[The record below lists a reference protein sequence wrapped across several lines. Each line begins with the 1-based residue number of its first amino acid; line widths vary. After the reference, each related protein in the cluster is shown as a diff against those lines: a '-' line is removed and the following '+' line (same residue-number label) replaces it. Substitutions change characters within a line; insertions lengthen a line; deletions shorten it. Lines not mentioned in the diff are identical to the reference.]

1 MAEFPD
7 RLKTPPSLPSLEDL
21 TGQTVGRFL
30 IQGRLGAGGMGQVY
44 VAEDTVLRRRVAIK
58 RMAPQLQ
65 FDERDRS
72 RFLKEAQRASA
83 LNHPNIAAIYD
94 VFEHQGEIL
103 LVMEYVEGSTL
114 RRRLWDP
121 ISLEQFYELALQCA
135 DGLGAAHD
143 QHIVHG
149 DIKPENLIL
158 TPAQRIK
165 ILDFGV
171 ARRFASA
178 GPNDATESLPTTG
191 ATISASIGGTPAYMA
206 PEVLLQRVHDGRADL
221 FSLGLVFYEML
232 GGKQPFQTD
241 SLAGTL
247 GSVLHTDVRPIS
259 EINRNVP
266 PSLSAVVKRLLEK
279 DPASRYPSASALR
292 ADLLAAREGRRL
304 QHADVARSR
313 FQLRWVAIAAIAA
326 LLVAAVFVAYRP
338 LMRRL
343 ARVQAPAQSA
353 SVTLPHTQVVALLP
367 FQPVEGDPKLT
378 ALGQGL
384 VENLAAKLSRLTP
397 DRPLHIILPRQLEDK
412 HITSLADARQL
423 FGANLGFRVLMEPN
437 GELVKVSYEL
447 LNAQSGKPLAN
458 DSFTV
463 PAADVFSVEDD
474 VAQGAVSALHLK
486 LRPDELTELKVHGTA
501 QPTAYE
507 YYLRAHGYL
516 VDYTRKEDVDNA
528 VVMLRSALQLD
539 PGFGMAKAA
548 LGEAYWRKYSLTKQK
563 QWTAQARAECDQAI
577 ELGNAGAAGHICLGL
592 VNDGAGDYRNAATE
606 FQRAVELEPSNETAN
621 IGLAAALEHEGA
633 VTEAEKAYL
642 RSIEV
647 QPQSYFSYNAAGGFY
662 FRRSENEKALQMFKK
677 VTELAPEGY
686 IGYLNVGGIYNELG
700 RYSEAIEPL
709 RKSISLRPTYG
720 AYANLGTSYFAVH
733 NFSEAAAAYEEATKL
748 DPQQYVAW
756 GNLGEARYYES
767 KKEDAARAYRK
778 ASELAQQ
785 DLQVNP
791 RDSDVL
797 SDLSEYDAMLG
808 DRERAIHHLT
818 LALQYG
824 HSEKE
829 LLFTAAEV
837 YNELGETGLALE
849 WLTKAVHAGYP
860 PSKFRDFPAFANLA
874 GNPRFQELVGKSSGP
889 SRNSN

>member
-1 MAEFPD
+1 MAEHPD
-7 RLKTPPSLPSLEDL
+7 QLKTPPSLPLLEDL
-21 TGQTVGRFL
+21 TGQTVGRFR
-30 IQGRLGAGGMGQVY
+30 IERRLGAGGMGQVY
-44 VAEDTVLRRRVAIK
+44 AAEDTVLRRRVAIK

-94 VFEHQGEIL
+94 VFEHRGEIL
-103 LVMEYVEGSTL
+103 LVMEYVEGNTL
-114 RRRLWDP
+114 RKRVWEP

-171 ARRFASA
+171 ARRMSSA
-178 GPNDATESLPTTG
+178 GSNDETASLPSTS
-191 ATISASIGGTPAYMA
+191 ATIHASIGGTPAYMA
-206 PEVLLQRVHDGRADL
+206 PEVLLQRIHDGRADL

-241 SLAGTL
+241 SLAGTV
-247 GSVLHTDVRPIS
+247 GGVLHTNVRPIS
-259 EINRNVP
+259 EINQNAP
-266 PSLSAVVKRLLEK
+266 SSLSAVVERLLEK

-292 ADLLAAREGRRL
+292 ADLLAAREGRKL
-304 QHADVARSR
+304 QFAGVSR
-313 FQLRWVAIAAIAA
+313 PSHRLRWIAAAVLA
-326 LLVAAVFVAYRP
+326 FLLVLAAVVGYRP
-338 LMRRL
+338 LVRRL
-343 ARVQAPAQSA
+343 ARVQTPAGVA
-353 SVTLPHTQVVALLP
+353 SGTLPQTQVVALLP

-384 VENLAAKLSRLTP
+384 VETLAAKLSRLTP

-412 HITSLADARQL
+412 NITSLADARRQ
-423 FGANLGFRVLMEPN
+423 FGANLGFRISLQPA

-447 LNAQSGKPLAN
+447 LDGQTAKLLAS
-458 DSFTV
+458 DSLTV
-463 PAADVFSVEDD
+463 PADDVFSAEDD
-474 VAQGAVSALHLK
+474 VAQGAVKALRLT
-486 LRPDELTELKVHGTA
+486 LRPEELTELKVHGTA
-501 QPTAYE
+501 QPVAYE
-507 YYLRAHGYL
+507 YYLRARGYL
-516 VDYTRKEDVDNA
+516 VDYTQKENVENA
-528 VVMLRSALQLD
+528 ITMLRAALQLD
-539 PGFGMAKAA
+539 PGYGMAKAA

-563 QWTAQARAECDQAI
+563 QWTAEARAQCSQAV

-592 VNDGAGDYRNAATE
+592 VNDGTGDHRAAAAE
-606 FQRAVELEPSNETAN
+606 FQRAVELDPSNETAT

-633 VTEAEKAYL
+633 VAEAERAYL
-642 RSIEV
+642 HSIEV
-647 QPQSYFSYNAAGGFY
+647 HPQSYFSYNAAGGFY
-662 FRRSENEKALQMFKK
+662 FRRSENEKALQMFQK

-700 RYSEAIEPL
+700 RYSEAIGPL
-709 RKSISLRPTYG
+709 RKSIALRPTYG

-756 GNLGEARYYES
+756 GNLAEAKYYEG
-767 KKEDAARAYRK
+767 KKDDAARAYGR
-778 ASELAQQ
+778 AAELAGQQ
-785 DLQVNP
+785 LQVNP

-808 DRERAIHHLT
+808 DRKQAIHHLT

-837 YNELGETGLALE
+837 YNELGENGLALE

-889 SRNSN
+889 Q